1 MAVRATDPEPD
12 YTKSTGAFPLSTEPA
27 VVYEPDPGVDYSKS
41 TDAFPMYDDRN
52 PREVVAKHV
61 DAEVKPT
68 YTTPGPVTHGES
80 KAAAAQRQELGL
92 SPDLSGDSDAGYAA
106 RPSTVTALPIKK
118 VVDPPPPA
126 AKPKAATQA
135 TGK

>member
-1 MAVRATDPEPD
+1 MATD
-12 YTKSTGAFPLSTEPA
+12 PA

-61 DAEVKPT
+61 GAEVKPT
-68 YTTPGPVTHGES
+68 YTTPGPTTHGYDA
-80 KAAAAQRQELGL
+80 KAAALQRQELGL
-92 SPDLSGDSDAGYAA
+92 SPDLSGDSDAGYEA
-106 RPSTVTALPIKK
+106 RPSTVTAAPAPAKK
-118 VVDPPPPA
+118 VVDPPA
-126 AKPKAATQA
+126 VSKPKAATQA